1 MANKVDKLNLIY
13 YGINSLRA
21 CPNNFDKS
29 KPIFVENY
37 MYADFSRCNPLY
49 VTNLDTLNRYV
60 VSEQKENESF
70 VKGFGGN
77 NGQEIKK

>member
-1 MANKVDKLNLIY
+1 
-13 YGINSLRA
+13 
-21 CPNNFDKS
+21 
-29 KPIFVENY
+29 

-60 VSEQKENESF
+60 VSEQKENESC

>member
-1 MANKVDKLNLIY
+1 
-13 YGINSLRA
+13 
-21 CPNNFDKS
+21 
-29 KPIFVENY
+29 

-77 NGQEIKK
+77 NGQEIKNKNRNL